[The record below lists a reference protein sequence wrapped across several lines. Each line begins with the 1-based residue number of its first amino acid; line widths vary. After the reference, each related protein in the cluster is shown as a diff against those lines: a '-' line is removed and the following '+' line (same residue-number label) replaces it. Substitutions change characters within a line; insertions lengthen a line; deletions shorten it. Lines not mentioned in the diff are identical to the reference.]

1 MLWLACARLLTSFCD
16 RSGEH
21 NIVSTIEKIPI
32 DYINTA
38 YARLLKNDVKGRFV
52 IDMATL
58 KK

>member
-1 MLWLACARLLTSFCD
+1 M
-16 RSGEH
+16 
-21 NIVSTIEKIPI
+21 STIEKIPI